1 MPTLQSS
8 INAGI
13 VVELVRRISVHD
25 LSEDVSQQLENV
37 IGTEGNEPLE
47 LQFNADKEDGA
58 LGQLDANH
66 SSTRRAR
73 SLTEKGRLT
82 KYWD

>member
-1 MPTLQSS
+1 ML
-8 INAGI
+8 
-13 VVELVRRISVHD
+13 VELVRSMFVHN
-25 LSEDVSQQLENV
+25 LSEDVSQQLDRAEQSSSLEKV
-37 IGTEGNEPLE
+37 IGAEDNQPLE
-47 LQFNADKEDGA
+47 LQFNAEKEDGA